1 MSELKVSLSSQ
12 TTYVTQPEQS
22 VTLNGDVVIRRIVD
36 IPSDKKVIVFVEG
49 AGRIELD
56 DLSGNNYGEWTQT
69 DVATAVAN
77 LLNGS

>member
-56 DLSGNNYGEWTQT
+56 DLSGNNYSEWTQT
-69 DVATAVAN
+69 DVVTAVTN
-77 LLNGS
+77 LLNGN

>member
-69 DVATAVAN
+69 DVATAVTN
-77 LLNGS
+77 LLNG

>member
-69 DVATAVAN
+69 DVATAVTN
-77 LLNGS
+77 LLNGN